1 VLHEQPRD
9 GSSAHGRAAFASPAM
24 IFTPQ
29 GLMLGAGT
37 ILVPAEGTRKLK
49 SLKGRE
55 QQVLALLSAAYG
67 TAVAPS
73 VLDNIERAA
82 KSWSQG
88 DDFTAHIHL
97 WRSVERVPLDPTFPY
112 SVFHIP
118 WIAYVA
124 AEYAAGVAL
133 PRDILAERTPDG
145 GLLMSATTQRLD
157 PDNPEHVRR
166 ARIIAEVMIARVG
179 SNGRAQ
185 AYQ

>member
-1 VLHEQPRD
+1 MLHEQPRD

-37 ILVPAEGTRKLK
+37 ILVPAEGIRKLK

-97 WRSVERVPLDPTFPY
+97 AHTGRHPLDGFPM
-112 SVFHIP
+112 
-118 WIAYVA
+118 A
-124 AEYAAGVAL
+124 AHCLRHGEGCVGSRAL
-133 PRDILAERTPDG
+133 RPAP
-145 GLLMSATTQRLD
+145 GLK
-157 PDNPEHVRR
+157 RR
-166 ARIIAEVMIARVG
+166 A
-179 SNGRAQ
+179 STRA
-185 AYQ
+185 

>member
-1 VLHEQPRD
+1 
-9 GSSAHGRAAFASPAM
+9 
-24 IFTPQ
+24 
-29 GLMLGAGT
+29 
-37 ILVPAEGTRKLK
+37 VP
-49 SLKGRE
+49 
-55 QQVLALLSAAYG
+55 ALLSAAYG

-124 AEYAAGVAL
+124 AEYAAPAS
-133 PRDILAERTPDG
+133 RCR
-145 GLLMSATTQRLD
+145 ATFSPSVHPT
-157 PDNPEHVRR
+157 
-166 ARIIAEVMIARVG
+166 AG
-179 SNGRAQ
+179 F
-185 AYQ
+185 